1 MDLQKMF
8 EDMVERSAARMET
21 GDFMQ
26 EGLLHCVTCHK
37 PKECRIKNP
46 WTKKEQIVGCIC
58 QHVADEMRRKGVIS

>member
-1 MDLQKMF
+1 MDLQRMF

-26 EGLLHCVTCHK
+26 EGLLHCVKCHT
-37 PKECRIKNP
+37 PKECRVEYPKGNIR
-46 WTKKEQIVGCIC
+46 IVGCIC